1 MEGLGIESKQL
12 IMQAIN
18 FAILV
23 IVLAKFLYKPL
34 LGAIEERQQKI
45 KEGLELTEKA
55 NEELE
60 KIDILKEKKI
70 DEGRNEAKDIIKEAR
85 DIARKQAETII
96 DEAHAQAHEEMKKAE
111 KEIESQRRSL
121 MGTLEKETVQ
131 LAVSMTEK
139 ILKDILS
146 DSTKQRELIVK
157 RIEQL
162 SHIKHETK

>member
-1 MEGLGIESKQL
+1 MEGLGIQPTQL

-34 LGAIEERQQKI
+34 LRAIEERQQKI
-45 KEGLELTEKA
+45 REGLELREKA
-55 NEELE
+55 KEEME
-60 KIDILKEKKI
+60 KIEILKEKKI
-70 DEGRNEAKDIIKEAR
+70 DEGRKEAKDIIKEAK
-85 DIARKQAETII
+85 DEARKQAQTIL
-96 DEAHAQAHEEMKKAE
+96 EEAQAQSLEEMKKAE
-111 KEIESQRRSL
+111 KEIENQKRSL
-121 MGTLEKETVQ
+121 MGTLEKETVN

-146 DSTKQRELIVK
+146 DDAKQRELIEK

-162 SHIKHETK
+162 SHIKHEAK